1 MSKQEIKNNKSITQD
16 YKSTLESLV
25 DFFNYSGI
33 EDINCPVD
41 KTIDTYTYESNV
53 SNTYT
58 FVGGLTYAQS
68 RYENASKYYSTM
80 QASRDAWKAKDEA
93 NQEDMSDP
101 TLQKLNDQVASAE
114 AQRDNS
120 IILRDIFMILADRFV
135 LNALH
140 IKPYNCGEVKKFY
153 DGFTKHHADK
163 KLQAKANKY
172 NVESLHGFQ
181 YEGLKSFS
189 KSK

>member
-16 YKSTLESLV
+16 YKLTLESLV

-33 EDINCPVD
+33 EDISCPVD
-41 KTIDTYTYESNV
+41 KTFDTYTFESNV

-68 RYENASKYYSTM
+68 RYENAHKYYQTM
-80 QASRDAWKAKDEA
+80 SASRDAWKAKDEA

-101 TLQKLNDQVASAE
+101 KLQKLNDQVASAE
-114 AQRDNS
+114 AQLHNA
-120 IILRDIFMILADRFV
+120 IILRDVFTILADRFV
-135 LNALH
+135 LNQ
-140 IKPYNCGEVKKFY
+140 IQVDPNNCGEVKKWY
-153 DGFTKHHADK
+153 DKFTKYHADK
-163 KLQAKANKY
+163 KAQAKANKY

-189 KSK
+189 KSN